1 MSGPGKSL
9 AAKGGATKAGHAASA
24 PEHKVRLDKWL
35 WAARFFKTRALA
47 TEAIKGGKIALN
59 GKRAKPSREVKV
71 GDELQIRQSI
81 DEKIVMVRDLSA
93 RRGPA
98 PVAQLLYEETSDSIV
113 QREKAAEQRRLANA
127 HRDTGQGRPTKRER
141 RQIHGFT
148 GK

>member
-1 MSGPGKSL
+1 MSGPGKSQ
-9 AAKGGATKAGHAASA
+9 AAKGAAKKDGNAYAASDK
-24 PEHKVRLDKWL
+24 KVRLDKWL

-47 TEAIKGGKIALN
+47 TEAIKGGKVALN
-59 GKRAKPSREVKV
+59 GSRAKPSREVKV
-71 GDELQIRQSI
+71 GDELQIRQSF
-81 DEKIVMVRDLSA
+81 DEKTVNVRELSG

-98 PVAQLLYEETSDSIV
+98 PVAQLLYEETADSIV

-141 RQIHGFT
+141 RLIHGFT